1 MKLHQ
6 LLLLGA
12 LMGSSGACLAHVDT
26 IVKFSPDGMMDTI
39 PDEFGPAQM
48 KVAFALPG
56 AKHAVDGVTL
66 QLGRHVT
73 TLPACI
79 VALLPSRQMAQV
91 SASASWYHEGISTLP
106 DYLDIHF
113 AAAGT
118 VKARRLRTYVAILFN
133 LRTAKIINIKKVIA
147 GPAEGEQRSVGM
159 GLLQRCSA
167 QELDAVFDPM
177 HRLNAR

>member
-12 LMGSSGACLAHVDT
+12 LMGSSGACLAHVDV
-26 IVKFSPDGMMDTI
+26 IVEFSPDGMMDTI
-39 PDEFGPAQM
+39 PAKYGPARM
-48 KVAFALPG
+48 NVVFAAPG
-56 AKHAVDGVTL
+56 AEQAVGSVIL
-66 QLGRHVT
+66 QLGGHVT
-73 TLPACI
+73 TLPRCI

-91 SASASWYHEGISTLP
+91 SASASWYHDESVLP
-106 DYLDIHF
+106 YYLSLRF
-113 AAAGT
+113 AAPAAMT
-118 VKARRLRTYVAILFN
+118 VKPGTHVGILVN
-133 LRTAKIINIKKVIA
+133 LRTAKIININKVIT